1 MKPIFFGS
9 SIFCCICMIIESIPN
24 LNKKAKIA
32 EKIFKILNLPKIAR
46 MDLRRFTNKKVAK
59 LKQKKQHN
67 CMKPSKMFYPGKDE
81 NNLFY
86 Y

>member
-24 LNKKAKIA
+24 L
-32 EKIFKILNLPKIAR
+32 
-46 MDLRRFTNKKVAK
+46 NKKVAK

>member
-9 SIFCCICMIIESIPN
+9 SIFCFICMIIESPN
-24 LNKKAKIA
+24 LNKKA
-32 EKIFKILNLPKIAR
+32 KIAR

-67 CMKPSKMFYPGKDE
+67 CMKPSKMFYLGKDE

>member
-9 SIFCCICMIIESIPN
+9 SIFGSIGMIIESIPN
-24 LNKKAKIA
+24 VNKKAKIA
-32 EKIFKILNLPKIAR
+32 EKIFKTLNLPKIAR

-67 CMKPSKMFYPGKDE
+67 CMKPSKIFYLGKDE